1 MGWRWNLFGAQKV
14 ARPVPHTDGRLIYA
28 VGDIHGC
35 LGLLR
40 RMMRVILE
48 DISSISPNEPAVLVF
63 LGDYVD
69 RGGQSR
75 NVIDYLDAL
84 SQGGFEVHH
93 LKGNHEEA
101 MLRFLTDPSGGPSW
115 AIHGGSQT
123 LQSYGVAAPMIEAP
137 VEAWE
142 QARQAFVAAVPAT
155 HLAFLQNLKLT
166 VTIGS
171 YLFVHAGLR
180 PGVPIERQSEHDML
194 WIREPFLSRGDFGPI
209 VVHGHTPAS
218 HPHLGPTRI
227 GVDTG
232 AYATG
237 VLTAVRL
244 CDETQTILQVSDK
257 DED

>member
-1 MGWRWNLFGAQKV
+1 
-14 ARPVPHTDGRLIYA
+14 
-28 VGDIHGC
+28 
-35 LGLLR
+35 
-40 RMMRVILE
+40 MMRVILE
-48 DISSISPNEPAVLVF
+48 DISTISPPDPAVLVF

-84 SQGGFEVHH
+84 GQGGFEVHT

-101 MLRFLTDPSGGPSW
+101 MLRFLDEPGGGPAW

-123 LQSYGVAAPMIEAP
+123 LQSYGVGAPMIEAP
-137 VEAWE
+137 VEMWE
-142 QARQAFVAAVPAT
+142 QARRAFNEALPDT
-155 HLAFLQNLKLT
+155 HRAFLQNLKLS

-180 PGVPIERQSEHDML
+180 PGVAIERQSEHDML
-194 WIREPFLSRGDFGPI
+194 WIREPFLSRGDFESI

-218 HPHLGPTRI
+218 NPYLGASRI

-232 AYATG
+232 AYASG

-244 CDETQTILQVSDK
+244 CDETQTFIQVSDK
-257 DED
+257 DDD